1 MWLGQTA
8 SNIIINLDSITIN
21 ENSINNDVKRLRVI
35 YKDVLECRNLLY
47 NNSIRPIIPIPTLPG
62 NEGDIIHRILE
73 DYDKLDGGQR
83 SDLDHI
89 RSFPWSDEDIR
100 LEAAI
105 ISELLSTTMDGTMN
119 AVFARITPSIIDAD
133 DTEIYWINK
142 DMGASLLWDSN
153 IYIEKEDSSS
163 LGHIRDFM
171 NAALA
176 GPLIPQQQQF
186 LINNFRTDPRFIH
199 QCSLTP
205 QRLPELVENNPLVAI
220 EFLLKLMGTPESK
233 EYLSA
238 LVNMDMSLHSMEV
251 VNRLTTGTY
260 PNIPGQASG
269 PSVCPLPTEFI
280 HLYISNCISSCEN
293 IKDKYMQNRLVR
305 LVCVFLQS
313 LIRNKIINI
322 QDLLVEVQAFCVEFA
337 RIREA
342 AGLFK
347 TLKTF
352 ENGSSLNHH
361 SLKSI

>member
-1 MWLGQTA
+1 M
-8 SNIIINLDSITIN
+8 N
-21 ENSINNDVKRLRVI
+21 RLKEI
-35 YKDVLECRNLLY
+35 YKTALGSRDPLHA
-47 NNSIRPIIPIPTLPG
+47 NNVRPIIPIPTLPG

-73 DYDKLDGGQR
+73 DYDKLDGGRR

-89 RSFPWSDEDIR
+89 RNYPWTDEDIT
-100 LEAAI
+100 LEAA
-105 ISELLSTTMDGTMN
+105 LLSDILSTQIDSTMN
-119 AVFARITPSIIDAD
+119 AVFARTTPSTMNPD
-133 DTEIYWINK
+133 DSEIYWIDK
-142 DMGASLLWDSN
+142 DMGASSLLWDAN

-163 LGHIRDFM
+163 IGHTRDLM

-186 LINNFRTDPRFIH
+186 LISNFRNDPRFIH
-199 QCSLTP
+199 QSYLTP
-205 QRLPELVENNPLVAI
+205 QKLPELVENNPLVAI

-260 PNIPGQASG
+260 PNIPGQTSS
-269 PSVCPLPTEFI
+269 PSACPLPTEFI

-347 TLKTF
+347 MLKTL
-352 ENGSSLNHH
+352 EMG
-361 SLKSI
+361 K